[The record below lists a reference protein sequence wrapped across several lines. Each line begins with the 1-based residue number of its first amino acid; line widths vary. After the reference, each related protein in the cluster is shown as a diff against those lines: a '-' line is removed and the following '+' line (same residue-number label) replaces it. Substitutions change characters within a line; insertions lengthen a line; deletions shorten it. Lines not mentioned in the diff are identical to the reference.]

1 MEMLTTPSRALA
13 LRALDEVGFEDRLT
27 GSSLHVRA
35 GVRTLSLYSLEDTFR
50 LLKEP
55 HPYIDMDLLE
65 SWIRTVIKDEELSDK
80 IKAVIAQESNQQ
92 EAIPMIRD
100 LVGWRLIQCKQ
111 LTGGK
116 V

>member
-1 MEMLTTPSRALA
+1 MEMLKAPSRELA
-13 LRALDEVGFEDRLT
+13 VRVLDEVGFEDRIT

-35 GVRTLSLYSLEDTFR
+35 GVRILSLYSLEDIFR

-55 HPYIDMDLLE
+55 HPHIDLDQLE
-65 SWIRTVIKDEELSDK
+65 NWIRTVIKDRELSDQ
-80 IKAVIAQESNQQ
+80 IKEVLAQKSNQQ
-92 EAIPMIRD
+92 EIIPLIKD

-116 V
+116 G

>member
-1 MEMLTTPSRALA
+1 METLATPSRELA
-13 LRALDEVGFEDRLT
+13 LRVLGEVGFEDRIT

-35 GVRTLSLYSLEDTFR
+35 GVRTLSLYSLEDIFR

-55 HPYIDMDLLE
+55 HPYIDLDQLE
-65 SWIRTVIKDEELSDK
+65 GWIRTVIKDSELADK
-80 IKAVIAQESNQQ
+80 VKTVIAQKSNEQDTL
-92 EAIPMIRD
+92 PLIRD
-100 LVGWRLIQCKQ
+100 LMGFRLIQCKQ

>member
-1 MEMLTTPSRALA
+1 METLATPSRELA
-13 LRALDEVGFEDRLT
+13 LRILDEVDFEDRIT

-55 HPYIDMDLLE
+55 YPYIDLDQLE
-65 SWIRTVIKDEELSDK
+65 GWIRTVIKDEELADK
-80 IKAVIAQESNQQ
+80 VKTVIAQKLNEQNT
-92 EAIPMIRD
+92 INLIRD
-100 LVGWRLIQCKQ
+100 LVGIRVIQCKQ

-116 V
+116 G

>member
-1 MEMLTTPSRALA
+1 METLTTPTRELA
-13 LRALDEVGFEDRLT
+13 LRILDEVGFEDRIT

-55 HPYIDMDLLE
+55 HPYIDLDQLE
-65 SWIRTVIKDEELSDK
+65 GWIRTVIKDEELADK
-80 IKAVIAQESNQQ
+80 VKTAIAQQSNEQDTLTL
-92 EAIPMIRD
+92 IRD
-100 LVGWRLIQCKQ
+100 LVGIRLIQCKQ

-116 V
+116 G

>member
-1 MEMLTTPSRALA
+1 VETLTRPSGELA
-13 LRALDEVGFEDRLT
+13 ARVLGEVGFEDRIT

-55 HPYIDMDLLE
+55 YPYIDLDQLE
-65 SWIRTVIKDEELSDK
+65 GWIRTVIKDEELADK
-80 IKAVIAQESNQQ
+80 VKTVIAQTSNEQDTLV
-92 EAIPMIRD
+92 IIRD
-100 LVGWRLIQCKQ
+100 LVGVRLIQCKQ

-116 V
+116 G